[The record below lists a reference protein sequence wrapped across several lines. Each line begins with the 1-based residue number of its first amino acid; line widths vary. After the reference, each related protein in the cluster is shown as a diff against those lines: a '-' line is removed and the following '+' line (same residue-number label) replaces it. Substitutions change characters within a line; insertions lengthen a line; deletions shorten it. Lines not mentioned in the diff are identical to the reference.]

1 MQIKSADDVR
11 RGIAGEGQL
20 GSHMALVLGA
30 EKNDSVLGFIA
41 SPKEVSI
48 SHHHWLHTTHKWN
61 GRHAKALFN
70 TVYTMYQT
78 PFTTVF

>member
-11 RGIAGEGQL
+11 RGIAREGQL

-41 SPKEVSI
+41 SPKEVS
-48 SHHHWLHTTHKWN
+48 S
-61 GRHAKALFN
+61 KAGADPGGGHGGQL
-70 TVYTMYQT
+70 T
-78 PFTTVF
+78 PP